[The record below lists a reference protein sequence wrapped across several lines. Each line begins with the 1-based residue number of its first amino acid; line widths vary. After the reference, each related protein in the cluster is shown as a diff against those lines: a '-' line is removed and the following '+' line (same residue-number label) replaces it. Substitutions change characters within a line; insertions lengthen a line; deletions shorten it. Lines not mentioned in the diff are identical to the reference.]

1 LKGNT
6 GAHLALFGA
15 NLIYGLNYTIAKDV
29 MPTYIEPLG
38 FILLR
43 VSGAALLFW
52 LLLLNRKWEKVAWKD
67 LGRMAILALFGVAAN
82 QLLFFSGLNLTTP
95 INAAIIM
102 TSNPILVLIMSA
114 IIIRERLTLLKILG
128 IIIGASG
135 AILLLTVQQK
145 GQVALMDSNYMLG
158 NLLIFLNAT
167 SYAIYLV
174 LVKPIMNKYSPVTV
188 IRWVFTFGLIYVTP
202 IGWKQFH
209 AIEWSTMPLPIVG
222 ATAYVVIGTT
232 FLAYLLNI
240 LAIKKVNPSTVSTY
254 IYLQPLLAAIYAI
267 AIGADTLNTTMIIS
281 AALIFTGVYFVAV
294 RKRQKV

>member
-102 TSNPILVLIMSA
+102 TSNPILVLLMSA

-135 AILLLTVQQK
+135 AILLLTVQQE

-167 SYAIYLV
+167 AYAIYLV
-174 LVKPIMNKYSPVTV
+174 LVKPIMNKYSPFTV
-188 IRWVFTFGLIYVTP
+188 IRWMFTFGLIYVTP
-202 IGWKQFH
+202 IGWKQFN
-209 AIEWSTMPLPIVG
+209 AIEWSEMPPAIIG

-240 LAIKKVNPSTVSTY
+240 IAIKKVNPSTVSTY

-267 AIGADTLNTTMIIS
+267 AIGADSLNTTMIIS

-294 RKRQKV
+294 RKKQKV